1 MICAIARNPVVPII
15 EDGDLDF
22 GEALVKWSC
31 DFVCRLARE
40 NISDSR
46 TEREVNDV
54 LDVLRKHGG
63 WVSKSELA
71 RSQRLKGM
79 KAKDRDSLLADLVNV
94 QGTVELS
101 SEQGDRGRP
110 SVKDR
115 KSTRL
120 NSSH

>member
-1 MICAIARNPVVPII
+1 MGHKEDQLAQAAAADGARGVLTRYLEQVIKVAMICAIARNPVVPII

-63 WVSKSELA
+63 WVKI
-71 RSQRLKGM
+71 
-79 KAKDRDSLLADLVNV
+79 
-94 QGTVELS
+94 
-101 SEQGDRGRP
+101 GRA
-110 SVKDR
+110 SCRERVCQ
-115 KSTRL
+115 
-120 NSSH
+120 